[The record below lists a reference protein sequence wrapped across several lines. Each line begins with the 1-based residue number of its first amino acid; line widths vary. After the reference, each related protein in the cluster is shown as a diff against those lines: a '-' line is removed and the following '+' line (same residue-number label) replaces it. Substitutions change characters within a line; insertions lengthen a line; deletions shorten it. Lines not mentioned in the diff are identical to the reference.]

1 MKFQYITDKMNILKA
16 PREKRQDTYKG
27 LEMEYCVSQ
36 CNSGF
41 QKKMK
46 HCPQNSERKSC
57 LLWNLPADK
66 QKARSYHICKDPK
79 FLFLILFLWKLIEDK
94 VQEMRSYR
102 REEKRREGQGLQICR
117 ELMQQPVQI
126 LAKVQR
132 IQGEN
137 GVNEFVY

>member
-1 MKFQYITDKMNILKA
+1 MKSQYITDKMNILKA

-102 REEKRREGQGLQICR
+102 REEKGRPRTSDLQGTYVATSLDFSKSIEDLGGKWSQ
-117 ELMQQPVQI
+117 
-126 LAKVQR
+126 
-132 IQGEN
+132 
-137 GVNEFVY
+137 